1 MENEDVILQQMEET
15 RTSLSEKL
23 ETLERKLVNTVE
35 DTTDA
40 VQQTVA
46 TAKETV
52 HESVDAVQET
62 VAAVKET
69 VNESLDSIK
78 ECVDLK
84 VQMQQHPWAILGGSV
99 FAGYLLGSMV
109 SSKSTSS
116 FMGTHPSERAFA
128 GGNWGNP
135 PQPPKEMQTPSAPS
149 AVSGWLSSFG
159 PELDKLK
166 GLAVGA
172 ALGTVR
178 EMLVGSVPPT
188 MAGHLKTILDEMTK
202 KIGGEPLPSSDFTA
216 FTEQSGPRGETAR
229 SSTQRHEHP
238 PWNIVKDKTKK
249 LWSNITEADIQRA
262 KGDFDQLVDIIQ
274 KRTGQPRDQVEQALD
289 NGVHV

>member
-1 MENEDVILQQMEET
+1 MENEDVILHQMEET

-40 VQQTVA
+40 VQETVA

-52 HESVDAVQET
+52 HEGVDAVHET
-62 VAAVKET
+62 MATVKET
-69 VNESLDSIK
+69 MQESIESIK

-84 VQMQQHPWAILGGSV
+84 AQMQQHPWAILGGSV
-99 FAGYLLGSMV
+99 FAGYLLGSLV
-109 SSKSTSS
+109 SNKSTPN
-116 FMGTHPSERAFA
+116 FLGMQQQPDRGTFA
-128 GGNWGNP
+128 GANWGNI
-135 PQPPKEMQTPSAPS
+135 PQPPKEAPPPPSAL
-149 AVSGWLSSFG
+149 SGWLSSFG

-178 EMLVGSVPPT
+178 EMITGHVPPT
-188 MAGHLKTILDEMTK
+188 MAGHLKTIIDDMTK
-202 KIGGEPLPSSDFTA
+202 KIGGDPLPSSDFA
-216 FTEQSGPRGETAR
+216 FTQNSPANEGSTRT
-229 SSTQRHEHP
+229 STQPHEHP
-238 PWNIVKDKTKK
+238 PWNVVKEKTKK
-249 LWSNITEADIQRA
+249 LWRNITDDDLQRA

-274 KRTGQPRDQVEQALD
+274 KRTGQPRDQVERALD
-289 NGVHV
+289 NGVHI